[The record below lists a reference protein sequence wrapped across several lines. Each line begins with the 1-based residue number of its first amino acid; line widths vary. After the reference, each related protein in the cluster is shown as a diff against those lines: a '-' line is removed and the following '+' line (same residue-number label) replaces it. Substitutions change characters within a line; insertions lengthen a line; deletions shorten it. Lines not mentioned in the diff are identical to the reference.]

1 MSFKDHY
8 GRESHKQYYLP
19 TVETKDYNVMIDG
32 RNFFDQQIQSDLDAN
47 DNIRNMK
54 QVEAMITQLDVYLII
69 PISKNTTN

>member
-1 MSFKDHY
+1 
-8 GRESHKQYYLP
+8 
-19 TVETKDYNVMIDG
+19 MIDG